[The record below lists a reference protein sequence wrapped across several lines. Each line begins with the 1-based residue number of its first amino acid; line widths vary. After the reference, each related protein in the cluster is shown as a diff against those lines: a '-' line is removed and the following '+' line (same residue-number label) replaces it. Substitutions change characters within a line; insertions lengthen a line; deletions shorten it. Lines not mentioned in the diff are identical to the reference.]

1 MYEPMSATP
10 SPLSLKPLSV
20 PSATDVAN
28 SEDRSE
34 SPFEVKLSPLV
45 TKRMSLHAFGT
56 AAASF
61 SSEHVV
67 PWTDTEELID
77 DHRDEQPGDVTE
89 DVAAVEEREVPDLST
104 VQESLSVQ
112 QTSGTSSCGPSTSEN
127 TRYYTPFS
135 APHNSPMPPLPSRE
149 PCAIPTTRRQYSS
162 CPPLPVTR
170 SLLRAQGDH
179 TQALSHELNCAKALI
194 KQMEKDL
201 RDAKKRLERA
211 ERSND
216 MEQALLIRMQELED
230 LLAERDQ
237 GRLSSRRQ
245 CRAAC

>member
-1 MYEPMSATP
+1 MYEPMPATP
-10 SPLSLKPLSV
+10 SPLSLKPLNV

-112 QTSGTSSCGPSTSEN
+112 QTSGTSSCGPCTSEN

-135 APHNSPMPPLPSRE
+135 APHNSPKPPLPSRE